1 LSETV
6 TVNLLKSQ
14 KFNQDGL
21 PLRESSLKRI
31 AVVRALGGLGD
42 FLCTVPALRSLRA
55 AYPQA
60 EIVFVGLSA
69 IGWIKLLR

>member
-1 LSETV
+1 MSETV

-31 AVVRALGGLGD
+31 AIVRSLGGLGD

-60 EIVFVGLSA
+60 EIVLVGLSA
-69 IGWIKLLR
+69 IGWIKLPR